1 MVNLKFGDLIAV
13 YSILEKSTL
22 WRTKKPRWWERGW
35 VDFRFAGQAGSL
47 PHAHSRGARGDLEQF
62 LDDLAAVGDLH
73 RAAVLA
79 GEGGFQRDAEGLA
92 DGSHHPPGF
101 PSQAAQLCYGAF
113 SSTRVQGQ

>member
-1 MVNLKFGDLIAV
+1 MIFVSLGR
-13 YSILEKSTL
+13 LEACPTRTL
-22 WRTKKPRWWERGW
+22 AERE
-35 VDFRFAGQAGSL
+35 ATL
-47 PHAHSRGARGDLEQF
+47 LEQF

-113 SSTRVQGQ
+113 SSTKVQGQ